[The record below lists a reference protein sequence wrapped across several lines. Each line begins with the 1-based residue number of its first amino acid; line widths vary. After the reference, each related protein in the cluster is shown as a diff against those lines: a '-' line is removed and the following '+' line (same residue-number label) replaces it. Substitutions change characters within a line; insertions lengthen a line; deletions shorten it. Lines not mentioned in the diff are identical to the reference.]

1 MPPDYPATFRW
12 GDNLDWTWLRDES
25 GDPEDEMTEPDEIAA
40 AIMGHLRAAL
50 EEIEGL
56 AEELD
61 AAQTVEAAE

>member
-1 MPPDYPATFRW
+1 
-12 GDNLDWTWLRDES
+12 
-25 GDPEDEMTEPDEIAA
+25 MTEPDEIAA

-61 AAQTVEAAE
+61 AAPIVEAAE

>member
-1 MPPDYPATFRW
+1 M
-12 GDNLDWTWLRDES
+12 S
-25 GDPEDEMTEPDEIAA
+25 EPDEIAA

-61 AAQTVEAAE
+61 AAPQALAGKVGTGFPSDSAQDEPVEAAE